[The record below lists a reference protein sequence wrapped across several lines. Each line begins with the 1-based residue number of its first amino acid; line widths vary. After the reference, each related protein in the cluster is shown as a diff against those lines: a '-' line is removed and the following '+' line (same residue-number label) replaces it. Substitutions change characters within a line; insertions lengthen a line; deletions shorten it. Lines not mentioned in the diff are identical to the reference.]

1 MGLSL
6 LTRLSLSLPPAEPCN
21 PEICEACNV
30 PTTSLISG
38 GGRGAGGRTRR
49 IKNLQRKPCA
59 RCLKGARP
67 SGRGFEDRAGKGDEG
82 GIQTP
87 VEKERPR
94 SKGNSLC

>member
-38 GGRGAGGRTRR
+38 GGRGGGPEASITC
-49 IKNLQRKPCA
+49 KEN
-59 RCLKGARP
+59 
-67 SGRGFEDRAGKGDEG
+67 
-82 GIQTP
+82 P
-87 VEKERPR
+87 VP
-94 SKGNSLC
+94 GV